1 MSNSPAVTVR
11 RLFFALW
18 PDDTSRLHLATA
30 VGNLATACAGR
41 PVPVQ
46 NLHVTLAYLGA
57 VPESR
62 IAEIMS
68 VAQRVAD
75 EFLVDSE
82 PLLIKLD
89 RVEHWRQPQILCATA
104 CGPPLQATIS
114 FDGLSERLKREAVSA
129 KFTPDLQPARA
140 HVTVARKIRHTD
152 DIPDIEPVLWTFTE
166 FTLLDSR
173 NSSSDPQYS
182 VMEKWRFASVP
193 RDIS

>member
-1 MSNSPAVTVR
+1 MSNSPTAPVR

-18 PDDTSRLHLATA
+18 PDDTSRSHLATA
-30 VGNLATACAGR
+30 VRNLATAGAGL

-62 IAEIMS
+62 IAKILS

-82 PLLIKLD
+82 PLQIKLD
-89 RVEHWRQPQILCATA
+89 RVEHWRQPQIFCATA
-104 CGPPLQATIS
+104 GGPPLQATIS
-114 FDGLSERLKREAVSA
+114 FDALSERLKCEAVSA
-129 KFTPDLQPARA
+129 NFTPDLQPARA
-140 HVTVARKIRHTD
+140 HVTIARRIRHTD

-173 NSSSDPQYS
+173 NSFSGPEYS
-182 VMEKWRFASVP
+182 VMEKWRFASV
-193 RDIS
+193 RREIS